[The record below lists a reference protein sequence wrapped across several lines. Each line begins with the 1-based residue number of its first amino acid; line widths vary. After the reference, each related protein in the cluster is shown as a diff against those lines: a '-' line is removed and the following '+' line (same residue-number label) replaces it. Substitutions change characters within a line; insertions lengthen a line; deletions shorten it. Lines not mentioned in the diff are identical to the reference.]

1 MNNPAIVHTWFKF
14 TVGVPTPALT
24 QRGFLRLLFTDL
36 KKKTSFRYK
45 IPGKTC
51 RLMFI
56 CL

>member
-36 KKKTSFRYK
+36 KKKLSLGTKFQAK
-45 IPGKTC
+45 LVG
-51 RLMFI
+51 
-56 CL
+56 